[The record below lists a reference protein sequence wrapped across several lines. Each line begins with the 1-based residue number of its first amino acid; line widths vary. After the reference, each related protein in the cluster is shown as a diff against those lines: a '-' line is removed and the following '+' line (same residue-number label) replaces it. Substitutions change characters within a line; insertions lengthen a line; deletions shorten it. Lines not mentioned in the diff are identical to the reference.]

1 MFLVNSVSVSDT
13 AGMAA
18 KQETGAKEKATDCGF
33 VSTIKSGGAYSI
45 NWWTTITIRKFCRR
59 HKQSIHRYVIFRFPV
74 ESKRKLVLSVR
85 QCLAGFLFRGKIR
98 RRRLKMGWPGQSF
111 FHSKPI
117 VFTLTT
123 IRIRT
128 TRGFSSGNSLREGDL
143 ISQEKVISFLNSNL
157 HNVTVFTKNN
167 NQAEHVH
174 VHDNH

>member
-85 QCLAGFLFRGKIR
+85 QCLAGFLFREKTR
-98 RRRLKMGWPGQSF
+98 RRRLRMGWPGQSF
-111 FHSKPI
+111 FSQQTNCFYFDDDQDPDDK
-117 VFTLTT
+117 
-123 IRIRT
+123 RILQWEFSA
-128 TRGFSSGNSLREGDL
+128 RGGSHLSRKSDF
-143 ISQEKVISFLNSNL
+143 IPKQQSQ
-157 HNVTVFTKNN
+157 
-167 NQAEHVH
+167 
-174 VHDNH
+174 

>member
-59 HKQSIHRYVIFRFPV
+59 HEQSIHRYVIFRFPV

-111 FHSKPI
+111 F
-117 VFTLTT
+117 TANQL
-123 IRIRT
+123 
-128 TRGFSSGNSLREGDL
+128 
-143 ISQEKVISFLNSNL
+143 FLL
-157 HNVTVFTKNN
+157 
-167 NQAEHVH
+167 
-174 VHDNH
+174 